1 MTQSTA
7 LGGQW
12 RQCDRAH
19 SRRLNV
25 AIFGTWF
32 VAALPINWRGR
43 GRSPGSP
50 STKVQMP
57 RRRAQ
62 GRTANAGPAL
72 LSHRA
77 GHRARRLR
85 FPQRPGAALTGLKR
99 CSAEVELHVHA
110 PMSALG
116 VRPAAESGS
125 RRAGVASWGRG
136 GMRPDVARLRPV
148 SGKTGVVGHRLLVL
162 RAGRIVFREGAPG

>member
-1 MTQSTA
+1 MQSTA

-25 AIFGTWF
+25 AVFKTRF
-32 VAALPINWRGR
+32 VAELPINWRGR
-43 GRSPGSP
+43 VDHQVRPGPKFRCRVAAPRGRAP
-50 STKVQMP
+50 
-57 RRRAQ
+57 
-62 GRTANAGPAL
+62 NADPAPI
-72 LSHRA
+72 SHRA

-99 CSAEVELHVHA
+99 CSADVELHVHA
-110 PMSALG
+110 PVSALG

-125 RRAGVASWGRG
+125 RRAGVASWGRA
-136 GMRPDVARLRPV
+136 GMRPDVARLRAV

-162 RAGRIVFREGAPG
+162 RAGRIVFGEGAPG